1 MKMVYSNESPF
12 LVNNTKN
19 LIEAEGIKTFIKNEF
34 SQGAMG
40 EVSVFDAWPE
50 LWVFDDNDLSRALAI
65 AESAQKATTEADWIC
80 PTCSEKN
87 PASFDLCWHC
97 QSEKTERNCPNKT

>member
-1 MKMVYSNESPF
+1 MKMVYSNESQF

-50 LWVFDDNDLSRALAI
+50 LWVFDDNDLPRALAI
-65 AESAQKATTEADWIC
+65 AELAQNTTHEADWVC
-80 PTCSEKN
+80 RNCSEKN

-97 QSEKTERNCPNKT
+97 QSEKEK